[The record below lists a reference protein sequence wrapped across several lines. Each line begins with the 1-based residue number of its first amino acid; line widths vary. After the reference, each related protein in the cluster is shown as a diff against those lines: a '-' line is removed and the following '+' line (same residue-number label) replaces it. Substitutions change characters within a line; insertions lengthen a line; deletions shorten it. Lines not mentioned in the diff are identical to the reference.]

1 MVEVSI
7 ATLPGP
13 DGPLTVAAT
22 ARGLV
27 AAEWLCT
34 EDELRAALVRRLGPV
49 RPAAPDGPAARRL
62 AAALPV
68 LAAALAGAPGGE
80 LVAGL
85 PLDLADRPALDQRVL
100 AEVRAVRWGE
110 TASYGEIARRVG
122 RAPRAPGRSVAP
134 SAATRWPWWSPA
146 TGSSR
151 PTARSAATAAMAGA
165 IGREALERKRRL
177 LAREGVI
184 AHPRD
189 R

>member
-27 AAEWLCT
+27 AAEWQCT

-49 RPAAPDGPAARRL
+49 RPAAPDGPAARCL
-62 AAALPV
+62 AMALPV
-68 LAAALAGAPGGE
+68 LAAALAGSSGGE
-80 LVAGL
+80 LIAGL
-85 PLDLADRPALDQRVL
+85 PLDLADRPTFDQRVL
-100 AEVRAVRWGE
+100 AEVRAVGWGE

-122 RAPRAPGRSVAP
+122 VPRAARAVGGALNRNPISLVIPCHRII
-134 SAATRWPWWSPA
+134 AADGTLGGYGGDGWTDR
-146 TGSSR
+146 
-151 PTARSAATAAMAGA
+151 
-165 IGREALERKRRL
+165 REALERKRRL